1 MNLLNLKMEGP
12 LSGEMSY
19 IVIMQEGAL
28 DENEGTWVL
37 DPVQQFFG
45 HVILN
50 KKQFSLI
57 LSFLTLRNGI
67 LIDCL
72 SNY

>member
-37 DPVQQFFG
+37 GPVQP
-45 HVILN
+45 ILWACD
-50 KKQFSLI
+50 LE
-57 LSFLTLRNGI
+57 
-67 LIDCL
+67 
-72 SNY
+72 

>member
-28 DENEGTWVL
+28 DENEGTRVL
-37 DPVQQFFG
+37 GPVLP
-45 HVILN
+45 ILWAHD
-50 KKQFSLI
+50 LE
-57 LSFLTLRNGI
+57 
-67 LIDCL
+67 
-72 SNY
+72 